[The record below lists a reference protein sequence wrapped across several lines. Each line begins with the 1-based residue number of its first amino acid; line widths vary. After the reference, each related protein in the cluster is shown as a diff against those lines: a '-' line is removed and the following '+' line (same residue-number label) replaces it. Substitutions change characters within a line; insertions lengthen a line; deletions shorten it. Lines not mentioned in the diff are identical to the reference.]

1 MPALVA
7 VQIKPVAL
15 PPSICSSLLVTCYLS
30 LGTALLM
37 TEEDKIRKRL
47 SFAGA
52 LLFLIGMATGIWSAA
67 AITQKFGVGEP
78 KLALAA
84 HLNALLGGLW
94 LIVAA
99 WSFQFLH
106 YSVRGLRRLSA
117 ALAAP
122 AWANWLITL
131 IASFLGVNGL
141 DYTGHRANDV
151 IAFLLQT
158 LVVLPTLIVCGF
170 WVWGFREKR

>member
-1 MPALVA
+1 MPAPVA
-7 VQIKPVAL
+7 VQIKPVAR
-15 PPSICSSLLVTCYLS
+15 PSSILLYSSLVT
-30 LGTALLM
+30 AFLM

-94 LIVAA
+94 LLVAA

-106 YSVRGLRRLSA
+106 YSARGLRRLSV

-151 IAFLLQT
+151 IPFLLQT
-158 LVVLPTLIVCGF
+158 LVVLPTLIVCGS
-170 WVWGFREKR
+170 WAWGFREK

>member
-1 MPALVA
+1 MLALGA
-7 VQIKPVAL
+7 VQIKLVAL
-15 PPSICSSLLVTCYLS
+15 LSSSSISSSLLVTRQC
-30 LGTALLM
+30 LLM

-47 SFAGA
+47 SFMGA
-52 LLFLIGMATGIWSAA
+52 LLFLIGMATGIWSAV
-67 AITQKFGVGEP
+67 AITQKFGIGEP

-141 DYTGHRANDV
+141 DYTGHRANDI

-158 LVVLPTLIVCGF
+158 LVVLPTLVVCGF
-170 WVWGFREKR
+170 WVWGFKEKR